1 MWYLFWER
9 NIVLQRSLNWESG
22 KTHVTSNQVNKYQ
35 MWHATM
41 PPIYLF
47 IIITNTLSLKGRCIH
62 IAVYSYN
69 VLIFNWCKV
78 SHYITIC
85 HCSVMKS
92 CMTLC
97 NPMDCSIPGSSVLH
111 CLPEFAQFMS
121 ISSSAA
127 PFSFFPQSFP
137 ASGSFFFNESALCL
151 RRPKYWRFSFS
162 ISPSNENSGLISFRI
177 DWYDLQTSPNTIIYL
192 PVVDGYLSIINC
204 VTSNILLLLLF
215 SLGCDPMDYSP
226 TGSSVHGFSQARIME
241 RLVISISRGPSWPR
255 DWTHVSCVGR
265 QVLYHWATRKA
276 LHVAY
281 CTHVAI
287 P

>member
-1 MWYLFWER
+1 
-9 NIVLQRSLNWESG
+9 
-22 KTHVTSNQVNKYQ
+22 
-35 MWHATM
+35 
-41 PPIYLF
+41 
-47 IIITNTLSLKGRCIH
+47 
-62 IAVYSYN
+62 
-69 VLIFNWCKV
+69 
-78 SHYITIC
+78 
-85 HCSVMKS
+85 
-92 CMTLC
+92 
-97 NPMDCSIPGSSVLH
+97 MDCSIPGSSVLH

-121 ISSSAA
+121 ISSSAV
-127 PFSFFPQSFP
+127 PFSFCPQSFP
-137 ASGSFFFNESALCL
+137 ASGSFFSNESALCL
-151 RRPKYWRFSFS
+151 RQPKYWRFSFS

-192 PVVDGYLSIINC
+192 PVVDGSLSIINC

-241 RLVISISRGPSWPR
+241 WLVISISRGSSWPR

-287 P
+287 S

>member
-1 MWYLFWER
+1 
-9 NIVLQRSLNWESG
+9 
-22 KTHVTSNQVNKYQ
+22 

-41 PPIYLF
+41 LPIYLF
-47 IIITNTLSLKGRCIH
+47 IIITNTLSLKGKCIH

-78 SHYITIC
+78 SHYRTIC

-127 PFSFFPQSFP
+127 PFSFCPQSFP
-137 ASGSFFFNESALCL
+137 ASGSFFSNESAVCL

-177 DWYDLQTSPNTIIYL
+177 DWFDFLGVKGLSRVSSSITVRKHQFFSTQPSLWPWYNFIHILSDLH
-192 PVVDGYLSIINC
+192 
-204 VTSNILLLLLF
+204 
-215 SLGCDPMDYSP
+215 
-226 TGSSVHGFSQARIME
+226 SSQWS
-241 RLVISISRGPSWPR
+241 
-255 DWTHVSCVGR
+255 
-265 QVLYHWATRKA
+265 
-276 LHVAY
+276 
-281 CTHVAI
+281 
-287 P
+287 